1 MCNLGLRVLRCL
13 LCRLRFFVCITRISA
28 MEDTGDNNTTDAWAI
43 DVEVNFCIKG
53 KSKTYRFVGGAGSSN
68 WVVQDYNNTVDFL

>member
-1 MCNLGLRVLRCL
+1 
-13 LCRLRFFVCITRISA
+13 
-28 MEDTGDNNTTDAWAI
+28 MEDTGDNNTNDAWAI

-68 WVVQDYNNTVDFL
+68 WVVQDYNGRLSLTMQE